1 MSRLVQFHLST
12 INPHSLR
19 EQLSQ
24 IFADQPT
31 VFKINLSFGFIL
43 QNTETRALQYHHPSA
58 NNNLVLEQPFLVS
71 NQDDFE
77 LLYDQIRNIDS
88 MEWVHQQR
96 PSSKWV
102 VDLIMNITWFV
113 WKIHDHPISRGK
125 YLPGYIVE
133 NRGIIPLDR
142 KIQRGKP
149 YEEKEKVQELKN
161 TDKLNWESA
170 HEPLSVSVCSSVP
183 DYEELKCFV
192 SEGDSDLLLEEFV
205 QYLTTIS
212 SKSSS
217 LLCQQYAE
225 VFEALKRESV
235 PSRGIT
241 EDDQLAQILVHIQEG
256 NVESGEDENSE
267 EESEDQ
273 SRDIDLMGS
282 DNEED
287 EEQIE
292 LENEKDRTFLDDEIQ
307 EQEDVS
313 FYRRFHVGLNR
324 GLRQEQRQQRQELA
338 TYEDM
343 LFGQEQTSDNKVLI
357 QLEEKLNAY
366 IQELPVLGFNSG
378 KYDLNDHS

>member
-1 MSRLVQFHLST
+1 
-12 INPHSLR
+12 
-19 EQLSQ
+19 
-24 IFADQPT
+24 
-31 VFKINLSFGFIL
+31 
-43 QNTETRALQYHHPSA
+43 
-58 NNNLVLEQPFLVS
+58 
-71 NQDDFE
+71 
-77 LLYDQIRNIDS
+77 
-88 MEWVHQQR
+88 
-96 PSSKWV
+96 
-102 VDLIMNITWFV
+102 MNITWFV

-149 YEEKEKVQELKN
+149 YEEREKVQELKN

-192 SEGDSDLLLEEFV
+192 SDGDSDLLPEEFV

-217 LLCQQYAE
+217 LLCQQYVE

-241 EDDQLAQILVHIQEG
+241 EDDLLAQILVHIQEG

-273 SRDIDLMGS
+273 SRDTDLMGS

-287 EEQIE
+287 EEEIE
-292 LENEKDRTFLDDEIQ
+292 LENEKDRAFLNDEIQ

-313 FYRRFHVGLNR
+313 FYRRFHVELNR

-366 IQELPVLGFNSG
+366 IQELPVLGINSG

>member
-1 MSRLVQFHLST
+1 
-12 INPHSLR
+12 
-19 EQLSQ
+19 
-24 IFADQPT
+24 
-31 VFKINLSFGFIL
+31 
-43 QNTETRALQYHHPSA
+43 
-58 NNNLVLEQPFLVS
+58 
-71 NQDDFE
+71 
-77 LLYDQIRNIDS
+77 
-88 MEWVHQQR
+88 
-96 PSSKWV
+96 
-102 VDLIMNITWFV
+102 MNITWFV

-192 SEGDSDLLLEEFV
+192 SDGDSDLLPEEFV

-217 LLCQQYAE
+217 LLCQQYVE

-273 SRDIDLMGS
+273 SRDTDLMGS